1 MDFDRI
7 SAVAL
12 SSQRKFPPD
21 DQEKL
26 QARRLREQA
35 AGLNEEGRFAE
46 ALEISMESLRI
57 EPLETAAI
65 GVLAWSLAGMDEGVK
80 ALVIIDKASKYEPR
94 NADLALS
101 RGRCLK
107 EMGRLD
113 EAAAAFDT
121 AQSLDPGNA
130 VISFE
135 QALCQVGIGR
145 DDLALPNFDIALRRN
160 DKHAPAWDQKGDCL
174 RRLGRLGEALACLD
188 KAVALAPHLP
198 SAWFNKAQVLEAL
211 GRGPEAGQC
220 YAKFVSVAPAYQAE
234 KQFLARQK
242 VLELGAN
249 PA

>member
-7 SAVAL
+7 VAVVL
-12 SSQRKFPPD
+12 GLERKCPPD

-26 QARRLREQA
+26 RVRHLREQA
-35 AGLNEEGRFAE
+35 QGLNEEGRFAE
-46 ALEISMESLRI
+46 AIEVFMEALRI
-57 EPLETAAI
+57 EPMESFAVG
-65 GVLAWSLAGMDEGVK
+65 GVAWSLAGMNEGAR
-80 ALVIIDKASKYEPR
+80 ALARIDKASKYEPR

-121 AQSLDPGNA
+121 AAGLDPGNA
-130 VISFE
+130 VICYE
-135 QALCQVGIGR
+135 QGLCQVGIGR
-145 DDLALPNFDIALRRN
+145 DDLALPNFEIALRRN

-174 RRLGRLGEALACLD
+174 RRLGRLDEALACLD
-188 KAVALAPHLP
+188 KALALAPNMT

-211 GRGPEAGQC
+211 GRGPEAGEC
-220 YAKFVSVAPAYQAE
+220 YAKFVSLAPAHLAE

-242 VLELGAN
+242 ALEFGVT
-249 PA
+249 PV